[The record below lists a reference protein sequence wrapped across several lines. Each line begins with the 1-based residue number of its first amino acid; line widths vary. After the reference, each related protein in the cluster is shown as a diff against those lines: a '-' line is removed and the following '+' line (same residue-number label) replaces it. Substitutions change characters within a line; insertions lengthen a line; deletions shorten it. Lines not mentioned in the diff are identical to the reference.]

1 MPAARKQSTAKRLD
15 KLKKDI
21 DAAIAQIGKDRDRL
35 RELLD
40 EANEIAEDLDSG
52 LDELNEARET
62 IDRVA
67 DTMSKF
73 I

>member
-1 MPAARKQSTAKRLD
+1 MATERKQSTAKRLD

-35 RELLD
+35 RDLLD
-40 EANEIAEDLDSG
+40 EANEIAEDLDAG
-52 LDELNEARET
+52 LQELNEARDT

-73 I
+73 V